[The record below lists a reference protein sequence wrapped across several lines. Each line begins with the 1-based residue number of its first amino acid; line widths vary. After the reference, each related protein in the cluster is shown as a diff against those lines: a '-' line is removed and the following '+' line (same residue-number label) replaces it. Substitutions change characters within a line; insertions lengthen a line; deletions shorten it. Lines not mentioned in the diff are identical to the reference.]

1 LSIVKFTGDI
11 MQVDIPFKII
21 GLGRYLPKR
30 IVSNSEVEAMCG
42 LSAGWVER
50 RNGVRERRWVT
61 DETSS
66 FMSAEAAREALD
78 EAKLKPSQLDLIIN
92 ASGTGEQAIPDTGSL
107 IQRQLGLGKS
117 GIPAMTVHT
126 TCLSFVAAMDVA
138 SNFLNSKRYKNILI
152 SSADVSS
159 CGINPKE
166 PESATLVGDAAGAVV
181 VTRPEAE
188 DKSMIHHAHFKTYG
202 EGAYLTAIMGGGSRF
217 HPRFP
222 NHKPEDDLFHMDGPA
237 VLRMVRGIAPE
248 FLEEL
253 YPGLSKSIV
262 DIDVIVPHQASKVGL
277 MMLERFG
284 WPQSKIMST
293 LEMLGNCV
301 AASIPATLYQAVRD
315 GNIQRG
321 DKVLLVGTG
330 AGLSIGGLVITF

>member
-1 LSIVKFTGDI
+1 
-11 MQVDIPFKII
+11 MQVNLPLKII
-21 GLGRYLPKR
+21 GLGRYLPER
-30 IVSNSEVEAMCG
+30 IVPNSEVEALCG

-78 EAKLKPSQLDLIIN
+78 KAKLKPTQLDLIIN

-126 TCLSFVAAMDVA
+126 TCLSFVAGMDVA
-138 SNFLNSKRYKNILI
+138 ANFLANGRYKNILI
-152 SSADVSS
+152 ASADVSS

-166 PESATLVGDAAGAVV
+166 PESATLVGDAAAAAV
-181 VTRPEAE
+181 VTRSGDDEQ
-188 DKSMIHHAHFKTYG
+188 SMIHHAHFKTYG
-202 EGAYLTAIMGGGSRF
+202 EGAYLTAIMGGGSAR
-217 HPRFP
+217 HPRFA
-222 NHKPEDDLFHMDGPA
+222 NHNPEDDLFHMDGPA
-237 VLRMVRGIAPE
+237 VLRMVREIAHE

-253 YPGLSKSIV
+253 YPGLSKSIM
-262 DIDVIVPHQASKVGL
+262 DIDVVVPHQASKVGL

-284 WPQSKIMST
+284 WPKQKIMST
-293 LEMLGNCV
+293 LETLGNCV
-301 AASIPATLYQAVRD
+301 SASIPSTLYQAVTD

-321 DKVLLVGTG
+321 QKILLVGTG
-330 AGLSIGGLVITF
+330 AGLSIGGLVLTF